1 MGVAKGAVAT
11 VSANECDFILA
22 AVRDEL
28 RVDGRKPFDY
38 RSWDVSFGR
47 DDGTA
52 EVQLGSTRVLAS
64 VSAALTLPF
73 PDRPNEGSLAVFTEL
88 APMADPRFVPGRPGE
103 DAIELGRIIDRG
115 LRESH
120 AVDTESLCVVAGRAA
135 WALRLDIRV
144 MDNDGNLVDACCLA
158 AVAALLAFRRP
169 EVTVGGDDGMQVV
182 VHSVE
187 ERDPIPLTVHNLPL
201 AVTFAFFNDGNDV
214 VMDPSFKEEA
224 AQAGR
229 CTVLV
234 NAVGDVCSVQKGG
247 GVGVSLPQLM
257 RCCRVAASVAQHM
270 IKTLTDKVA
279 ALAAERQRRKV
290 KRHASPAAAA
300 AAATVGLDTAAGG
313 LKAGVIGV
321 AEIAAVQKKGGGVR
335 QGQASADGG
344 GGGVKEEQMEEDGE
358 EEGEEGEEE
367 SSDGEDGDEEEEEE
381 GEGDKGRGGAAG
393 GGVDALFE
401 GGVSSCLLSPHSP
414 LPSPRDPCPSGI
426 RAGRRCQSAAVR
438 ARLGSELDAIA
449 DLLPS
454 AAAPHA
460 PASKASAARAVPL
473 AGKGEEEVP
482 RPEDAGN
489 AAAAAA
495 AGAGSRMKEEPLTLA
510 DAVKKPKKKK
520 KSKAEQ

>member
-1 MGVAKGAVAT
+1 
-11 VSANECDFILA
+11 
-22 AVRDEL
+22 
-28 RVDGRKPFDY
+28 
-38 RSWDVSFGR
+38 

-103 DAIELGRIIDRG
+103 DAIEVGRIIDRG

-187 ERDPIPLTVHNLPL
+187 EHDPIPLTVHNLPL

-279 ALAAERQRRKV
+279 ALAAERQKRKV

-321 AEIAAVQKKGGGVR
+321 AEIAAMQKKGGGVR

-401 GGVSSCLLSPHSP
+401 GGVSSWWALSLSFFQPP
-414 LPSPRDPCPSGI
+414 LVLPPGHRRPCAMGFNSWA
-426 RAGRRCQSAAVR
+426 RALRLQEEGGEKKSKKGATA

-460 PASKASAARAVPL
+460 PASKASAARAVPP

-495 AGAGSRMKEEPLTLA
+495 AGAGSKMKEEPLTLA